1 MGIFPTIVK
10 WCIDSMVVYN
20 CYTDAST
27 IGEYDN
33 ATSGLAAILVNITDN
48 RLLTSMGRTNE
59 VDDCTVAEL
68 FAIRLG
74 LFLAKPIVREGDT
87 LRICSDSLTSIEH
100 LEDSIESDNQD
111 IGEIKHYINK
121 ILKTY
126 PCKVQ
131 FQWVRGHSDHPM
143 NDMADYIAYHHA
155 QG

>member
-1 MGIFPTIVK
+1 MI
-10 WCIDSMVVYN
+10 VYN

-27 IGEYDN
+27 IEDDEYG
-33 ATSGLAAILVNITDN
+33 TSGLAAILVNITDN
-48 RLLTSMGRTNE
+48 RLMLSMGRTND
-59 VDDCTVAEL
+59 VDNCTVAEM

-74 LFLAKPIVREGDT
+74 LFLSKSIVKEGDL
-87 LRICSDSLTSIEH
+87 LRICSDSLSAIEH
-100 LEDSIESDNQD
+100 LEDSVETNNED
-111 IGEIKHYINK
+111 INEIKHFIQK

-131 FQWVRGHSDHPM
+131 FQWVRSHSNHPM

>member
-1 MGIFPTIVK
+1 MGRFPTIVK
-10 WCIDSMVVYN
+10 WYIDRMVVYN

-27 IGEYDN
+27 VGRYQY
-33 ATSGLAAILVNITDN
+33 ASSGMAAILVNITDN
-48 RLLTSMGRTNE
+48 RLILSMGRTND

-68 FAIRLG
+68 YAIRLG
-74 LFLAKPIVREGDT
+74 LFLSRSVVEEGDL

-100 LEDSIESDNQD
+100 LEDTIQTDNED
-111 IGEIKHYINK
+111 IAEIKHFIQK
-121 ILKTY
+121 ILQTY
-126 PCKVQ
+126 PCEVQ

>member
-1 MGIFPTIVK
+1 
-10 WCIDSMVVYN
+10 MVVYN

-27 IGEYDN
+27 IEDSVDS
-33 ATSGLAAILVNITDN
+33 TSGLAAILVNITDN
-48 RLLTSMGRTNE
+48 RLVYSMGRTND
-59 VDDCTVAEL
+59 VDNCTVAEM

-74 LFLAKPIVREGDT
+74 LFLSKSVVKEGDL
-87 LRICSDSLTSIEH
+87 LRICSDSLSAIEH
-100 LEDSIESDNQD
+100 LEGSIDSDNEE
-111 IGEIKHYINK
+111 INEIKQFIQR